1 MRILNWVSTWLQNCC
16 CCCTCPKIG
25 SVIQVLQVTKNKVP
39 PFNRSVQVQNTKSP
53 HSFQF
58 ILLMFSLTRSS
69 KPCSRSGWLHQYPQ
83 SVNYHYPPQNVIL
96 NVKRSPLCTCCLFP
110 SAFFL
115 ALDPSG
121 CLRFF
126 CVCAS
131 FTISSTYNSRIAAV
145 KRHSRLPA

>member
-83 SVNYHYPPQNVIL
+83 SVNYDYPPQICEFQCQKVTFVHML
-96 NVKRSPLCTCCLFP
+96 SFSFCFLSGTSSLRM
-110 SAFFL
+110 L
-115 ALDPSG
+115 AL
-121 CLRFF
+121 LL
-126 CVCAS
+126 CVCFIHCFIYLQLKNCCS
-131 FTISSTYNSRIAAV
+131 
-145 KRHSRLPA
+145 